1 MMHLEGNLQAVPRGV
16 DFMAK
21 QKREQHSASLE
32 SCKHTISMTL
42 RCPRPDLDE
51 LATPNY
57 KTLKKV
63 SYLPNVWKDPG
74 GTN

>member
-1 MMHLEGNLQAVPRGV
+1 MKHLEGNLRAVLRGV

-21 QKREQHSASLE
+21 QKWEQSSASLE
-32 SCKHTISMTL
+32 SGKHAISMTL

-51 LATPNY
+51 LAIPNY

-63 SYLPNVWKDPG
+63 NYLPDVWKDPG